1 MYYVNINYNKVGT
14 YEKQIINE
22 TEDKFR
28 NILDIHLWNLIYGR
42 DDSNRIKEKREIIEK
57 ERLLDIDLEGEK
69 KLIYNLY

>member
-28 NILDIHLWNLIYGR
+28 NTLDIHLWNLIYGR